1 MVINIP
7 LQIDEEKMEEL
18 LQKDYEGRVLNEITK
33 YIKTTLAKNA
43 SRSSYSSYY
52 KNAEDRVDD
61 GMKVLIED
69 RIDTFL
75 KEHREEIIENAS
87 TILADKLAKSKKGKA
102 ILDGVCADAERR
114 IDD

>member
-1 MVINIP
+1 MIINIP
-7 LQIDEEKMEEL
+7 LQIDEAKMEEL

-43 SRSSYSSYY
+43 LNYSSFY

-69 RIDTFL
+69 RIDAFL
-75 KEHREEIIENAS
+75 KEHREEVIEHAS
-87 TILADKLAKSKKGKA
+87 KILADKLAKSKKGKA
-102 ILDGVCADAERR
+102 ILDGVCADAERQ
-114 IDD
+114 